1 MVLYIARGGPTGY
14 QIHYLGGRYLIYLVS
29 GWVTSYHS
37 QIHTQPEIQEWFFDA
52 QKDQEVARFFKGHT
66 KQLLWRKIPTMF
78 FPTQTTTWFPLV
90 SSIHAMKHKLYIS
103 EEIIYHANHSQVK
116 LNTEDITFASDTNIT
131 SITYNLQNYNFAFFC
146 KNLRFS
152 PQKKNSTNA
161 GSPVWVLINIT
172 CRSDMRTS
180 PQLRVHGSTGPNLWT
195 PSDGS
200 GNTLRQTK
208 IEVRING

>member
-1 MVLYIARGGPTGY
+1 MHKKIKKLRG
-14 QIHYLGGRYLIYLVS
+14 
-29 GWVTSYHS
+29 
-37 QIHTQPEIQEWFFDA
+37 
-52 QKDQEVARFFKGHT
+52 FKGHT

-78 FPTQTTTWFPLV
+78 FPTQTTAWFPLV
-90 SSIHAMKHKLYIS
+90 FSIRAMKHKLYIS

-131 SITYNLQNYNFAFFC
+131 SITYRTITLLSSAKTC
-146 KNLRFS
+146 VS
-152 PQKKNSTNA
+152 PPQKKNSTNA